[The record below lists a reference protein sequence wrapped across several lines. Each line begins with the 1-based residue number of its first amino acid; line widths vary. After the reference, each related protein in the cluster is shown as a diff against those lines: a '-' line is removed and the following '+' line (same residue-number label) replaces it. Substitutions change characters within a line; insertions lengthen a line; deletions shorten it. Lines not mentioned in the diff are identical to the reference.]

1 MKNTIKP
8 LFLPKKVILNKLY
21 KFATIKTCD
30 NLSWYLL
37 YEKWKHHSTFYFKFF
52 NINIIYI

>member
-37 YEKWKHHSTFYFKFF
+37 YEKWKHHSTFYFKCF
-52 NINIIYI
+52 NIHIIYI